1 MKAGFQ
7 ARPVTCQLC
16 IPGMQSLG
24 LFLVWLVFP
33 DLVDL
38 FTGLEEAYRLGQQFA
53 VAEPPWRVF

>member
-1 MKAGFQ
+1 
-7 ARPVTCQLC
+7 
-16 IPGMQSLG
+16 MQSLG